1 MTIRKPISLA
11 VAAVLS
17 AAAMAGAQTPTVRP
31 AGVPLDRV
39 VGVVGSVPIT
49 WFEVQ
54 EKINA
59 LRQQGQEPPTDSA
72 AYAKLARDV
81 LNEMID
87 EEVLVQKAKDLKV
100 EVSDADVTNSVENQI
115 KQVRGRFASEQE
127 FRSQL
132 QLAGFGTPEEYRRF
146 LTEQIRRGELQ
157 RQVITK
163 LRGEGKLVSTG
174 VTEKDVREAFE
185 RGKTNLPK
193 RPASVTFRQVVINP
207 KPSAQAKEVARVKA
221 ESLLAELRRP
231 GADFAVVAKRESMD
245 EGSKDIGG
253 DLGWARRGPQG
264 FVPEF
269 ERWAFNLEPGR
280 LSPVVE
286 TPFGFHIIRVDQ
298 RRPGEVKS
306 RHILIKPVI
315 DSADVTRARLE
326 ADSVAA
332 AWRRGVPFDSLAKL
346 HHDYAN
352 KEETS
357 LLQPYPIDSLPQ
369 TYQQAL
375 RGKQQGE
382 ISTFQIPG
390 RVANVPKFVVVQ
402 LASFEEGGEVR
413 LEDVRE
419 RIRDQLS
426 QESAFRRLIDQ
437 LRKQTFVAVRL
448 DATPPPPPAP
458 AR

>member
-1 MTIRKPISLA
+1 M
-11 VAAVLS
+11 
-17 AAAMAGAQTPTVRP
+17 
-31 AGVPLDRV
+31 
-39 VGVVGSVPIT
+39 
-49 WFEVQ
+49 
-54 EKINA
+54 
-59 LRQQGQEPPTDSA
+59 
-72 AYAKLARDV
+72 
-81 LNEMID
+81 
-87 EEVLVQKAKDLKV
+87 
-100 EVSDADVTNSVENQI
+100 
-115 KQVRGRFASEQE
+115 
-127 FRSQL
+127 
-132 QLAGFGTPEEYRRF
+132 
-146 LTEQIRRGELQ
+146 
-157 RQVITK
+157 
-163 LRGEGKLVSTG
+163 
-174 VTEKDVREAFE
+174 
-185 RGKTNLPK
+185 
-193 RPASVTFRQVVINP
+193 TFRQVVINP
-207 KPSAQAKEVARVKA
+207 KPSAQAKEIARVKA

-231 GADFAVVAKRESMD
+231 GADLAAIAKRESMD

-269 ERWAFNLEPGR
+269 ERWAFGLEPGR

-286 TPFGFHIIRVDQ
+286 TAFGFHIIRVDQ

-306 RHILIKPVI
+306 RHVLIKPVI
-315 DSADVTRARLE
+315 DSADVARARLE

-369 TYQQAL
+369 TYQQGL
-375 RGKQQGE
+375 RDKKQGE

-390 RVANVPKFVVVQ
+390 RVATVPKFVVVQ

-419 RIRDQLS
+419 RIRDTLS

-437 LRKQTFVAVRL
+437 LRRQTFVAMRL

-458 AR
+458 VR